1 MAGLI
6 PRRARASNTPAYSG
20 PWLATVGG
28 VMQWATSWSRTSSL
42 RAHFG
47 ICSTPLTW
55 SAVAR
60 RCPKPGRTSR
70 DFDPQR
76 ATNQSLASRASTHA
90 CMRSTVGSRRP
101 ASTRPSAR

>member
-1 MAGLI
+1 MA
-6 PRRARASNTPAYSG
+6 RRASASRTPAYSG
-20 PWLATVGG
+20 PWLATVAG
-28 VMQWATSWSRTSSL
+28 VRQWATSCSRTSSL

-47 ICSTPLTW
+47 ICNTPLAA

-60 RCPKPGRTSR
+60 RCPKPGRTSKDR
-70 DFDPQR
+70 SPQR
-76 ATNQSLASRASTHA
+76 ATNQSVATSPSTHA